1 MLNIEVSN
9 DGKPVFYD
17 INEIKEKSQ
26 DIGVT
31 ELTGSTSIILDDVD
45 KSSIIEPSN
54 PQYGDS
60 MDDGIQKFDR
70 LKDEPN
76 YYKLLIDFK
85 AYDSKGAIAPQQAV
99 RISGQDSFPEDF
111 SEILGN
117 ALQEHES
124 EQSL

>member
-1 MLNIEVSN
+1 MNIEVYD
-9 DGKPVFYD
+9 DGNPVFYD

-31 ELTGSTSIILDDVD
+31 ELTGSKSIIPDDAD
-45 KSSIIEPSN
+45 KSSIEPSS
-54 PQYGDS
+54 PYHGDS

-70 LKDEPN
+70 FKDEPN